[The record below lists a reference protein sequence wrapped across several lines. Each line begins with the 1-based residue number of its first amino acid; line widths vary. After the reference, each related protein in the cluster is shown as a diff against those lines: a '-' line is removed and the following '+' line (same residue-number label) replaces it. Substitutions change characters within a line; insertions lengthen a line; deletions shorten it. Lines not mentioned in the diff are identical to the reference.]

1 MNFVQ
6 EEVENKTL
14 TLVVNGSKLTGRMLK
29 SAISKYLAHR
39 KEVKVEKRRSRDSP
53 VVPHGKQTVQQL
65 IGQNQGVSN
74 IEISD
79 PSIKDFERIARK
91 YGVDYAIKRDKSSD
105 PPKFLIF
112 FKSRDADA
120 LTAAFNEYAGEKVRK
135 ASRPSVLQRL
145 AKFKEQVKKAVVNR
159 EKRKELER

>member
-1 MNFVQ
+1 MQ

-14 TLVVNGSKLTGRMLK
+14 TLVINGSKLTGRMLK

-39 KEVKVEKRRSRDSP
+39 KEVKNQKRQTD
-53 VVPHGKQTVQQL
+53 VIPHGKQTVKQL
-65 IGQNQGVSN
+65 VGQNQGVSN
-74 IEISD
+74 IEIND

-91 YGVDYAIKRDKSSD
+91 YGVDYAIKRDRSSD
-105 PPKFLIF
+105 PPRFLIF

-120 LTAAFNEYAGEKVRK
+120 LTAAFNEYAGNKVKK

-145 AKFKEQVKKAVVNR
+145 AHFKELVKNTVVNR
-159 EKRKELER
+159 EKRRDLER